1 MITWPDIAFEPINV
15 WSTSMNNDSLRFG
28 LQTEIWN
35 DSIAVRI
42 GKGTKGTGAFQVATS
57 IEFLD
62 VEPGL
67 YTAPVMHLSNSEAQ
81 ELADQLYACGI
92 SPSKLA
98 GSTGQ
103 LAAVTY
109 HLEDMRKLVFK

>member
-1 MITWPDIAFEPINV
+1 M
-15 WSTSMNNDSLRFG
+15 SLKFG

-35 DSIAVRI
+35 DSIAIRI
-42 GKGTKGTGAFQVATS
+42 GQGNRAEGNFQVA
-57 IEFLD
+57 
-62 VEPGL
+62 EPLVFKAVKMGAVTDPIL
-67 YTAPVMHLSNSEAQ
+67 RLSNSEAQ
-81 ELADQLYACGI
+81 DLADQLFACGI

-103 LAAVTY
+103 LSAVQY

>member
-1 MITWPDIAFEPINV
+1 MYDN
-15 WSTSMNNDSLRFG
+15 LKFG

-35 DSIAVRI
+35 ESIAVRI
-42 GKGTKGTGAFQVATS
+42 GRGDRTQGTFQVAEPLLFKDAKPGTHTS
-57 IEFLD
+57 
-62 VEPGL
+62 
-67 YTAPVMHLSNSEAQ
+67 AMMHLNNQEAQ
-81 ELADQLYACGI
+81 DLADQLYACGI

-103 LAAVTY
+103 LSAVQY

>member
-1 MITWPDIAFEPINV
+1 
-15 WSTSMNNDSLRFG
+15 MNENYLRFG

-42 GKGTKGTGAFQVATS
+42 GRGTRAMGTFQVAQPL
-57 IEFLD
+57 EFLD
-62 VEPGL
+62 SEIGSVTP
-67 YTAPVMHLSNSEAQ
+67 PIMRLSNTEAQ
-81 ELADQLYACGI
+81 ELVDQLYACGI

-103 LAAVTY
+103 LSAVMY

>member
-1 MITWPDIAFEPINV
+1 MNV
-15 WSTSMNNDSLRFG
+15 LKFG

-42 GKGTKGTGAFQVATS
+42 GKGNQAESTFQVA
-57 IEFLD
+57 
-62 VEPGL
+62 EPLMFTDAKTGSF
-67 YTAPVMHLSNSEAQ
+67 TIPIMHLSNTEAQ
-81 ELADQLYACGI
+81 DLADQLFACGI

-103 LAAVTY
+103 LSAVMY

>member
-1 MITWPDIAFEPINV
+1 M
-15 WSTSMNNDSLRFG
+15 SLKFG

-42 GKGTKGTGAFQVATS
+42 GRGNRAEGNFQVAEPLIFIEAKTGS
-57 IEFLD
+57 ITN
-62 VEPGL
+62 PM
-67 YTAPVMHLSNSEAQ
+67 MHLSNQEAQ
-81 ELADQLYACGI
+81 DLADQLFACGI

-103 LAAVTY
+103 LSAVMY

>member
-1 MITWPDIAFEPINV
+1 
-15 WSTSMNNDSLRFG
+15 MNENYLRFG

-42 GKGTKGTGAFQVATS
+42 GRKTNNGTFQVAELL
-57 IEFLD
+57 EFKD

-67 YTAPVMHLSNSEAQ
+67 FTDAIMRLTNSEAQ
-81 ELADQLYACGI
+81 ELADQLYSCGI

-103 LAAVTY
+103 LSAVMY

>member
-1 MITWPDIAFEPINV
+1 
-15 WSTSMNNDSLRFG
+15 MNDDNLRFG

-42 GKGTKGTGAFQVATS
+42 GRGNKASGTFQVAEPL
-57 IEFLD
+57 EFVD

-67 YTAPVMHLSNSEAQ
+67 HTAPMMHLSNSEAQ
-81 ELADQLYACGI
+81 DLADQLYACGI

-103 LAAVTY
+103 LAAVMY

>member
-1 MITWPDIAFEPINV
+1 MYDN
-15 WSTSMNNDSLRFG
+15 LKFG
-28 LQTEIWN
+28 VQTEIWN

-42 GKGTKGTGAFQVATS
+42 GRGDRSQGTFQIAEPIVFRDTKAGTIVTPM
-57 IEFLD
+57 L
-62 VEPGL
+62 
-67 YTAPVMHLSNSEAQ
+67 HLNNQEAQ
-81 ELADQLYACGI
+81 DLMDQLYACGI

-103 LAAVTY
+103 LSAVQY

>member
-1 MITWPDIAFEPINV
+1 M
-15 WSTSMNNDSLRFG
+15 SLRFG

-42 GKGTKGTGAFQVATS
+42 GKGTVASGTFQVAYP
-57 IEFLD
+57 IEFSD

-67 YTAPVMHLSNSEAQ
+67 HTAPMMHLTNSEAQ
-81 ELADQLYACGI
+81 DLADQLYACGI

-103 LAAVTY
+103 LAAVSY

>member
-1 MITWPDIAFEPINV
+1 M
-15 WSTSMNNDSLRFG
+15 SLRFG

-35 DSIAVRI
+35 DRIAVRI
-42 GKGTKGTGAFQVATS
+42 GKGSKSTGTFQVAEPL
-57 IEFLD
+57 EFKD

-67 YTAPVMHLSNSEAQ
+67 HTAPIMHLSNSEAQ

-103 LAAVTY
+103 LSAVMY
-109 HLEDMRKLVFK
+109 HLEDLRKLVFK

>member
-1 MITWPDIAFEPINV
+1 
-15 WSTSMNNDSLRFG
+15 MNESYLRFG

-42 GKGTKGTGAFQVATS
+42 GRSNKVTGSFQAAHFL
-57 IEFLD
+57 EFSD

-67 YTAPVMHLSNSEAQ
+67 YTAPLMHLSNTEAQ

-103 LAAVTY
+103 LSAVMY

>member
-1 MITWPDIAFEPINV
+1 M
-15 WSTSMNNDSLRFG
+15 SLRFG

-35 DSIAVRI
+35 DSITVRI
-42 GKGTKGTGAFQVATS
+42 GKGAAASGSFQVAECLVFKDAKLGEVS
-57 IEFLD
+57 D
-62 VEPGL
+62 P
-67 YTAPVMHLSNSEAQ
+67 MMRLSNQEAQ
-81 ELADQLYACGI
+81 DLADQLYACGI

-103 LAAVTY
+103 LAAVSY

>member
-1 MITWPDIAFEPINV
+1 M
-15 WSTSMNNDSLRFG
+15 SLRFG

-42 GKGTKGTGAFQVATS
+42 GKGSRAEATFQIAKPL
-57 IEFLD
+57 EF
-62 VEPGL
+62 VNSKMGEV
-67 YTAPVMHLSNSEAQ
+67 TEAMMRLSNEEAQ
-81 ELADQLYACGI
+81 DLADQLFACGI

-103 LAAVTY
+103 LAAVSY

>member
-1 MITWPDIAFEPINV
+1 MYDN
-15 WSTSMNNDSLRFG
+15 LKFG

-42 GKGTKGTGAFQVATS
+42 GRGDRSQGTFQVAYP
-57 IEFLD
+57 IEFSD
-62 VEPGL
+62 IEPGL
-67 YTAPVMHLSNSEAQ
+67 HTAPMMHLSNSEAQ
-81 ELADQLYACGI
+81 DLADQLYACGI

-103 LAAVTY
+103 LTAVQY